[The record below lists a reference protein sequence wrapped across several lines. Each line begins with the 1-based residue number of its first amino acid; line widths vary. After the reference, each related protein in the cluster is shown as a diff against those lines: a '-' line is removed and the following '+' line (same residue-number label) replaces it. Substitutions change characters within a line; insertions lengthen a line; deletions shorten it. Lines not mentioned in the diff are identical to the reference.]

1 MAGVINNKNAE
12 KWTQEKTLEL
22 VQQAYDTVTDDCYF
36 LSDVADKCGVYRQL
50 FDYLMDKFNDD
61 QMVFDTLKRLYN
73 KCEAIVT
80 KNTANGK
87 IVPSLGIFIL
97 KAYHGLF
104 ETSKLNA
111 DVTGDMALTGVSGFK
126 VIIENDSHDKDAP
139 EAG

>member
-1 MAGVINNKNAE
+1 MAGTINNKNAE

-22 VQQAYDTVTDDCYF
+22 VQQAYEAVTDDCYF

-61 QMVFDTLKRLYN
+61 PVVFDTLKRLYN
-73 KCEAIVT
+73 KCEATVT
-80 KNTANGK
+80 KNTAKGD

-104 ETSKLNA
+104 ETSKLNTEHSGEITTTA
-111 DVTGDMALTGVSGFK
+111 VTFK
-126 VIIENDSHDKDAP
+126 KFENA
-139 EAG
+139 E